1 VGTVCIGLDAG
12 SAAPVVTLDFEDLQT
27 VNANPVNARK
37 STRKASQPSH
47 FLVANSSTPHNNS
60 D

>member
-1 VGTVCIGLDAG
+1 VGTVCIGPDAG

-37 STRKASQPSH
+37 ASQPSH